1 MNLCKADAR
10 GTNIKVSKG
19 KKEKGKQSNEVHH
32 YKTYGFAVVEV
43 DGFQW
48 SVDGG
53 ALGITIYNLNSPAG
67 QRAAAVATATPFDGP
82 GC

>member
-1 MNLCKADAR
+1 ML
-10 GTNIKVSKG
+10 GELIFNIKVL
-19 KKEKGKQSNEVHH
+19 KEKKKRENKVITCTH

-43 DGFQW
+43 HGFQW

>member
-1 MNLCKADAR
+1 MHN
-10 GTNIKVSKG
+10 
-19 KKEKGKQSNEVHH
+19 
-32 YKTYGFAVVEV
+32 KTYGFAVVEV
-43 DGFQW
+43 DGLQW